1 MGTHPIFES
10 DFDCLTEW
18 EDREAAR
25 DRDHV
30 IEIENERI
38 KSARDRD
45 LGNEDDR
52 VLEIESLVEIEIEV
66 AKETQRETEIENAT
80 EKMIKR
86 SIPREAMKKILRRK
100 ARKASHFER
109 RNAKIQL
116 FGWKS
121 LRSKVSPYAETALG
135 KVVILLR
142 KDVVPKTAENFL
154 QLCTHKKGY
163 GYKGCIF
170 HRIIPGFMCQGGDF
184 TNHNGTGGKSIY
196 GEKFEDEN
204 F

>member
-86 SIPREAMKKILRRK
+86 SIPREAMKKILRRR

-109 RNAKIQL
+109 RSARIQL

-121 LRSKVSPYAETALG
+121 LRSKKFRHTLKP
-135 KVVILLR
+135 LL
-142 KDVVPKTAENFL
+142 
-154 QLCTHKKGY
+154 
-163 GYKGCIF
+163 
-170 HRIIPGFMCQGGDF
+170 
-184 TNHNGTGGKSIY
+184 
-196 GEKFEDEN
+196 EK
-204 F
+204 

>member
-18 EDREAAR
+18 EDREA

-66 AKETQRETEIENAT
+66 ENAT

-121 LRSKVSPYAETALG
+121 LRSKKFRHTLRP
-135 KVVILLR
+135 LL
-142 KDVVPKTAENFL
+142 
-154 QLCTHKKGY
+154 
-163 GYKGCIF
+163 
-170 HRIIPGFMCQGGDF
+170 
-184 TNHNGTGGKSIY
+184 
-196 GEKFEDEN
+196 EK
-204 F
+204 